1 MNKIVYGV
9 LIGGVLVWQ
18 AQALADAPQWRS
30 DPRYG
35 TVSLQGGFSPDPHS
49 VDVRAGGGLRVD
61 SSLAPDCAGSVAAD
75 RPDVDLNFEPGS
87 MALFIYVRSKV
98 DTSLVI
104 YGPDRRWYC
113 NDDFMGEDPMVVFH
127 NPPAGNYNIWVGT
140 WDDDDLG
147 AEAVVNIS
155 EINPAR

>member
-1 MNKIVYGV
+1 MLMVGAIAVQSQV
-9 LIGGVLVWQ
+9 L
-18 AQALADAPQWRS
+18 AAEPQWRS

-35 TVSLQGGFSPDPHS
+35 TVTLQGGFSPDPHT
-49 VDVRAGGGLRVD
+49 VEVRAGGNLQVD
-61 SSLAPDCAGSVAAD
+61 SRLAPDCAGSVAAD
-75 RPDVDLNFEPGS
+75 RPDVDLNFEPGT
-87 MALFIYVRSKV
+87 MALFIYVSSKV

-140 WDDDDLG
+140 WDSDDLG
-147 AEAVVNIS
+147 AEAMVHIS
-155 EINPAR
+155 ELNPAR